1 MTVPIGFVTQT
12 GMSPEDVFPQAAE
25 HEFAHVELLM
35 EGNNDRS
42 RLDPDAVKRA
52 ATEHGVDVHVHL
64 PWYLDIA
71 SPKKHV
77 REGSIREVEEAIK
90 VAAEAGAGKAI
101 LHAGTRAWMAAWEPE
116 DIKPQL
122 LSSIR
127 RLDDVAR
134 KNSVELCV
142 ENLPSEFY
150 TLRKD
155 FPTLLSETDSS
166 VCLDT
171 GHALR
176 EGWDETEVGAFIVDP
191 ANRVSHVHLADP
203 REDGA
208 VHLPLGAG
216 STDFEELLAPVGE
229 SDWSGTVSVEVFT
242 SNFDYL
248 AASKRHV
255 KPLF

>member
-12 GMSPEDVFPQAAE
+12 GMSPEEVFQQAAE

-42 RLDPDAVKRA
+42 RFNPNTVKQV
-52 ATEHGVDVHVHL
+52 ATEHGVNVHVHL
-64 PWYLDIA
+64 PWYLDIS
-71 SPKKHV
+71 SPKEHV
-77 REGSIREVEEAIK
+77 REGSIREVEEAIE
-90 VAAEAGAGKAI
+90 VAAEAGAGKAV
-101 LHAGTRAWMAAWEPE
+101 LHAGTRAWMAAWDPE

-122 LSSIR
+122 LTSIR

-134 KNSVELCV
+134 ENSVELCI
-142 ENLPSEFY
+142 ENLPSGFY
-150 TLRKD
+150 TLRED

-176 EGWDETEVGAFIVDP
+176 EGWDEAAVGAFISDP
-191 ANRVSHVHLADP
+191 ANRVSHIHLADP
-203 REDGA
+203 RADGA

-216 STDFEELLAPVGE
+216 STDFEALLTPVGE

-242 SNFDYL
+242 TNFDYL

-255 KPLF
+255 EALF